1 MYLPNFFDY
10 LSKEKNFSRNTVIA
24 YRKDLETFK
33 LFCLDHYEIS
43 NISKVS
49 YPIIRD
55 WIINLS
61 EKNLS
66 PLTINRKI
74 SSLNKYYDFLL
85 KTQVNKVSPLKN
97 HKRLKVQKKLII
109 PFSEDEVFKVIDVF
123 SNDFEGKRNL
133 LIVDTLYS
141 TGIRR
146 DELINIK
153 LNDVFL
159 SENLIKVLGKRNKER
174 LVPVLGN
181 LNKRIK
187 DYLSLRK
194 EVSLSSSYLFIT
206 NKGKSIGPSLVYRVV
221 KKYFSKVSTKV
232 KTSPH
237 VLRHS
242 FATHML
248 NNGADINSIKEIM
261 GHSSLASTQ
270 IYTKIKLPK
279 IINDYLKFRNEIKS
293 SSSNFFI
300 TTKGKKIGP
309 SLVYRVV
316 KNYFSKVSTKVKTSP
331 HVLRHSF
338 ATHMLN
344 NGADINSIKE
354 IMGHSS
360 LASTQIYTKIKLPK
374 IINDYKKNH
383 PRERKK

>member
-10 LSKEKNFSRNTVIA
+10 LSKEKNFSKNTVVA
-24 YRKDLETFK
+24 YKNDLETFK
-33 LFCLDHYEIS
+33 LFCLDQYEIS
-43 NISKVS
+43 DISKVA
-49 YPIIRD
+49 YPIIRN

-74 SSLNKYYDFLL
+74 SSLSKYYDFLL

-109 PFSEDEVFKVIDVF
+109 PFSEDEVFKVVDVF
-123 SNDFEGKRNL
+123 SKDFEGKRNL

-153 LNDVFL
+153 LNNVFL
-159 SENLIKVLGKRNKER
+159 NEDLIKVLGKRNKER
-174 LVPVLGN
+174 LVPVLSG

-187 DYLSLRK
+187 DYLNFRK
-194 EVSLSSSYLFIT
+194 KIDSTSSNLFIT
-206 NKGKSIGPSLVYRVV
+206 NRGKSIGPSLVYRVV

-279 IINDYLKFRNEIKS
+279 IINDY
-293 SSSNFFI
+293 
-300 TTKGKKIGP
+300 
-309 SLVYRVV
+309 
-316 KNYFSKVSTKVKTSP
+316 
-331 HVLRHSF
+331 
-338 ATHMLN
+338 
-344 NGADINSIKE
+344 
-354 IMGHSS
+354 
-360 LASTQIYTKIKLPK
+360 
-374 IINDYKKNH
+374 KKNH

>member
-1 MYLPNFFDY
+1 MYLLNFFDY
-10 LSKEKNFSRNTVIA
+10 LSKEKNFSNNTVVA
-24 YRKDLETFK
+24 YRNDLETFK

-43 NISKVS
+43 NIAVVT

-74 SSLNKYYDFLL
+74 SSLSKYYDFLL
-85 KTQVNKVSPLKN
+85 KIQVNKVSPLKN

-109 PFSEDEVFKVIDVF
+109 PFSEDEVFKIIDVF
-123 SNDFEGKRNL
+123 SKDFEGKRNL

-174 LVPVLGN
+174 LVPVLAS

-187 DYLSLRK
+187 DYLDFRNEIRSN
-194 EVSLSSSYLFIT
+194 SSNLFIT
-206 NKGKSIGPSLVYRVV
+206 KKGKSIGPSLVYRVV

-232 KTSPH
+232 KS
-237 VLRHS
+237 
-242 FATHML
+242 
-248 NNGADINSIKEIM
+248 
-261 GHSSLASTQ
+261 
-270 IYTKIKLPK
+270 
-279 IINDYLKFRNEIKS
+279 
-293 SSSNFFI
+293 
-300 TTKGKKIGP
+300 
-309 SLVYRVV
+309 
-316 KNYFSKVSTKVKTSP
+316 SP

>member
-33 LFCLDHYEIS
+33 LFCLDHYEIT

-279 IINDYLKFRNEIKS
+279 IINDY
-293 SSSNFFI
+293 
-300 TTKGKKIGP
+300 
-309 SLVYRVV
+309 
-316 KNYFSKVSTKVKTSP
+316 
-331 HVLRHSF
+331 
-338 ATHMLN
+338 
-344 NGADINSIKE
+344 
-354 IMGHSS
+354 
-360 LASTQIYTKIKLPK
+360 
-374 IINDYKKNH
+374 KKNH

>member
-1 MYLPNFFDY
+1 MYLPNFFAY
-10 LSKEKNFSRNTVIA
+10 LSKEKNFSKNTIVA
-24 YRKDLETFK
+24 YKNDLETFK
-33 LFCLDHYEIS
+33 LFCLDQYEIKD
-43 NISKVS
+43 ISIVA
-49 YPIIRD
+49 YPIIRN

-74 SSLNKYYDFLL
+74 SSLSKYYDFLL

-109 PFSEDEVFKVIDVF
+109 PFSEDEVFKVVDVF
-123 SNDFEGKRNL
+123 SKDFEGKRNL

-153 LNDVFL
+153 LNNVFL
-159 SENLIKVLGKRNKER
+159 NEDLIKVLGKRNKER
-174 LVPVLGN
+174 LVPVLSG

-187 DYLSLRK
+187 DYLNFRK
-194 EVSLSSSYLFIT
+194 KIDSTSSNLFIT

-270 IYTKIKLPK
+270 IYTKIKLP
-279 IINDYLKFRNEIKS
+279 
-293 SSSNFFI
+293 
-300 TTKGKKIGP
+300 T
-309 SLVYRVV
+309 
-316 KNYFSKVSTKVKTSP
+316 
-331 HVLRHSF
+331 
-338 ATHMLN
+338 
-344 NGADINSIKE
+344 
-354 IMGHSS
+354 
-360 LASTQIYTKIKLPK
+360 

>member
-1 MYLPNFFDY
+1 MHLSNFYDY
-10 LSKEKNFSRNTVIA
+10 LSKEKNYSSNTVIA
-24 YRKDLETFK
+24 YKKDVETFQDFCSLKFK
-33 LFCLDHYEIS
+33 LDNLL
-43 NISKVS
+43 KVTYS
-49 YPIIRD
+49 IIRE
-55 WIINLS
+55 WIIDLS
-61 EKNLS
+61 EKELS
-66 PLTINRKI
+66 PLSINRKI
-74 SSLNKYYDFLL
+74 SSLSKYYDFLIKINEL
-85 KTQVNKVSPLKN
+85 KSSPLKN

-109 PFSEDEVFKVIDVF
+109 PFSEDEVLKVVDIF
-123 SNDFEGKRNL
+123 SKNFEGKRNL
-133 LIVDTLYS
+133 LIVDMLYS

-153 LNDVFL
+153 LNDVL
-159 SENLIKVLGKRNKER
+159 LDENLVKVLGKRNKER
-174 LVPVLGN
+174 LVPLVLN
-181 LNKRIK
+181 LKSRIK
-187 DYLSLRK
+187 
-194 EVSLSSSYLFIT
+194 
-206 NKGKSIGPSLVYRVV
+206 
-221 KKYFSKVSTKV
+221 
-232 KTSPH
+232 
-237 VLRHS
+237 
-242 FATHML
+242 
-248 NNGADINSIKEIM
+248 
-261 GHSSLASTQ
+261 
-270 IYTKIKLPK
+270 
-279 IINDYLKFRNEIKS
+279 DYLKFRNEIKS

-360 LASTQIYTKIKLPK
+360 LASTQIYTKITLPK

>member
-1 MYLPNFFDY
+1 M
-10 LSKEKNFSRNTVIA
+10 
-24 YRKDLETFK
+24 
-33 LFCLDHYEIS
+33 
-43 NISKVS
+43 
-49 YPIIRD
+49 
-55 WIINLS
+55 
-61 EKNLS
+61 
-66 PLTINRKI
+66 
-74 SSLNKYYDFLL
+74 
-85 KTQVNKVSPLKN
+85 
-97 HKRLKVQKKLII
+97 
-109 PFSEDEVFKVIDVF
+109 
-123 SNDFEGKRNL
+123 
-133 LIVDTLYS
+133 
-141 TGIRR
+141 
-146 DELINIK
+146 
-153 LNDVFL
+153 

-279 IINDYLKFRNEIKS
+279 IINDY
-293 SSSNFFI
+293 
-300 TTKGKKIGP
+300 
-309 SLVYRVV
+309 
-316 KNYFSKVSTKVKTSP
+316 
-331 HVLRHSF
+331 
-338 ATHMLN
+338 
-344 NGADINSIKE
+344 
-354 IMGHSS
+354 
-360 LASTQIYTKIKLPK
+360 
-374 IINDYKKNH
+374 KKNH

>member
-1 MYLPNFFDY
+1 MLSKLIMHLSNFYDY
-10 LSKEKNFSRNTVIA
+10 LSKEKNYSSNTVIA
-24 YRKDLETFK
+24 YKKDVETFQE
-33 LFCLDHYEIS
+33 FCRVKFEL
-43 NISKVS
+43 NNLLKVT
-49 YPIIRD
+49 YPIIREWVID
-55 WIINLS
+55 LS
-61 EKNLS
+61 EKELS

-74 SSLNKYYDFLL
+74 SSLSKYYDFLIKINDL
-85 KTQVNKVSPLKN
+85 KSSPLKN

-109 PFSEDEVFKVIDVF
+109 PFSEDEVLKVVDVF
-123 SNDFEGKRNL
+123 SKNFEGKRNL
-133 LIVDTLYS
+133 LIVDMLYS
-141 TGIRR
+141 TGVRR

-153 LNDVFL
+153 LNDVL
-159 SENLIKVLGKRNKER
+159 LDENLVKVLGKRNKER
-174 LVPVLGN
+174 LVPLVLN
-181 LNKRIK
+181 L
-187 DYLSLRK
+187 
-194 EVSLSSSYLFIT
+194 
-206 NKGKSIGPSLVYRVV
+206 KSR
-221 KKYFSKVSTKV
+221 
-232 KTSPH
+232 
-237 VLRHS
+237 
-242 FATHML
+242 
-248 NNGADINSIKEIM
+248 
-261 GHSSLASTQ
+261 
-270 IYTKIKLPK
+270 
-279 IINDYLKFRNEIKS
+279 INDYLKFRNEIKS

>member
-1 MYLPNFFDY
+1 MYLSNFFDY
-10 LSKEKNFSRNTVIA
+10 LSKEKNFSKNTIVA
-24 YRKDLETFK
+24 YKNDLETFK
-33 LFCLDHYEIS
+33 LFCLDQYEIKD
-43 NISKVS
+43 ISIVA
-49 YPIIRD
+49 YPIIRN

-74 SSLNKYYDFLL
+74 SSLSKYYDFLL

-109 PFSEDEVFKVIDVF
+109 PFSEDEVFKVVDVF
-123 SNDFEGKRNL
+123 SKDFEGKRNL

-153 LNDVFL
+153 LNNVFL
-159 SENLIKVLGKRNKER
+159 NEDLIKVLGKRNKER
-174 LVPVLGN
+174 LVPVLSG

-187 DYLSLRK
+187 DYLNFRK
-194 EVSLSSSYLFIT
+194 KIDSTSSNLFIT
-206 NKGKSIGPSLVYRVV
+206 NRGKSIGPSLVYRVV

-270 IYTKIKLPK
+270 IYTKIKLP
-279 IINDYLKFRNEIKS
+279 
-293 SSSNFFI
+293 
-300 TTKGKKIGP
+300 T
-309 SLVYRVV
+309 
-316 KNYFSKVSTKVKTSP
+316 
-331 HVLRHSF
+331 
-338 ATHMLN
+338 
-344 NGADINSIKE
+344 
-354 IMGHSS
+354 
-360 LASTQIYTKIKLPK
+360 

>member
-1 MYLPNFFDY
+1 MHLSNFYDY
-10 LSKEKNFSRNTVIA
+10 LSKEKNYSSNTVIA
-24 YRKDLETFK
+24 YKKDVETFQE
-33 LFCLDHYEIS
+33 FCRVKFEL
-43 NISKVS
+43 NNLLKVT
-49 YPIIRD
+49 YPIIRE
-55 WIINLS
+55 WIIDLS
-61 EKNLS
+61 EKELS

-74 SSLNKYYDFLL
+74 SSLSKYYDFLIKINDL
-85 KTQVNKVSPLKN
+85 KSSPLKN

-109 PFSEDEVFKVIDVF
+109 PFSEDEVLKVVDVF
-123 SNDFEGKRNL
+123 SKNFEGKRNL
-133 LIVDTLYS
+133 LIVDMLYS
-141 TGIRR
+141 TGVRR

-153 LNDVFL
+153 LNDVL
-159 SENLIKVLGKRNKER
+159 LDENLVKVLGKRNKER
-174 LVPVLGN
+174 LVPLVLN
-181 LNKRIK
+181 L
-187 DYLSLRK
+187 
-194 EVSLSSSYLFIT
+194 
-206 NKGKSIGPSLVYRVV
+206 KSR
-221 KKYFSKVSTKV
+221 
-232 KTSPH
+232 
-237 VLRHS
+237 
-242 FATHML
+242 
-248 NNGADINSIKEIM
+248 
-261 GHSSLASTQ
+261 
-270 IYTKIKLPK
+270 
-279 IINDYLKFRNEIKS
+279 INDYLKFRNEIKS
-293 SSSNFFI
+293 SSYNFFI

>member
-1 MYLPNFFDY
+1 MHLSNFYDY
-10 LSKEKNFSRNTVIA
+10 LSKEKNYSSNTVIA
-24 YRKDLETFK
+24 YKKDVETFQE
-33 LFCLDHYEIS
+33 FCRVKFEL
-43 NISKVS
+43 NNLLKVT
-49 YPIIRD
+49 YPIIRE

-61 EKNLS
+61 EKELS
-66 PLTINRKI
+66 PLSINRKI
-74 SSLNKYYDFLL
+74 SSLSKYYDFLIKINEL
-85 KTQVNKVSPLKN
+85 KSSPLKN

-109 PFSEDEVFKVIDVF
+109 PFSEDEVLKVVDVF
-123 SNDFEGKRNL
+123 SKNFEGKRNL
-133 LIVDTLYS
+133 LIVDMLYS
-141 TGIRR
+141 TGVRR

-153 LNDVFL
+153 LNDVL
-159 SENLIKVLGKRNKER
+159 LDENLVKVLGKRNKER
-174 LVPVLGN
+174 LVPLVLN
-181 LNKRIK
+181 L
-187 DYLSLRK
+187 
-194 EVSLSSSYLFIT
+194 
-206 NKGKSIGPSLVYRVV
+206 KSR
-221 KKYFSKVSTKV
+221 
-232 KTSPH
+232 
-237 VLRHS
+237 
-242 FATHML
+242 
-248 NNGADINSIKEIM
+248 
-261 GHSSLASTQ
+261 
-270 IYTKIKLPK
+270 
-279 IINDYLKFRNEIKS
+279 INDYLKFRNEIKS

>member
-10 LSKEKNFSRNTVIA
+10 LSKEKNFSNNTVVA
-24 YRKDLETFK
+24 YRNDLETFK
-33 LFCLDHYEIS
+33 LFCLDQYEIS
-43 NISKVS
+43 DISIVA

-74 SSLNKYYDFLL
+74 SSLSKYYDFLL

-109 PFSEDEVFKVIDVF
+109 PFSEDEVFKVVDVF
-123 SNDFEGKRNL
+123 SKDFEGKRNL

-153 LNDVFL
+153 LNNVFL
-159 SENLIKVLGKRNKER
+159 NEDLIKVLGKRNKER
-174 LVPVLGN
+174 LVPVLSG

-187 DYLSLRK
+187 DYLNFRK
-194 EVSLSSSYLFIT
+194 KIDSTSSNLFIT
-206 NKGKSIGPSLVYRVV
+206 KRGKSIGPSLVYRVV

-270 IYTKIKLPK
+270 IYTKIKLP
-279 IINDYLKFRNEIKS
+279 
-293 SSSNFFI
+293 
-300 TTKGKKIGP
+300 T
-309 SLVYRVV
+309 
-316 KNYFSKVSTKVKTSP
+316 
-331 HVLRHSF
+331 
-338 ATHMLN
+338 
-344 NGADINSIKE
+344 
-354 IMGHSS
+354 
-360 LASTQIYTKIKLPK
+360 

>member
-1 MYLPNFFDY
+1 MHLSNFYDY
-10 LSKEKNFSRNTVIA
+10 LSKEKNYSSNTVIA
-24 YRKDLETFK
+24 YKKDVETFQE
-33 LFCLDHYEIS
+33 FCRVKFEL
-43 NISKVS
+43 NNLLKVT
-49 YPIIRD
+49 YPIIRE
-55 WIINLS
+55 WIIDLS
-61 EKNLS
+61 EKELS

-74 SSLNKYYDFLL
+74 SSLSKYYDFLIKINDL
-85 KTQVNKVSPLKN
+85 KSSPLKN

-109 PFSEDEVFKVIDVF
+109 PFSEDEVLKVVDVF
-123 SNDFEGKRNL
+123 SKNFEGKRNL
-133 LIVDTLYS
+133 LIVDMLYS
-141 TGIRR
+141 TGVRR
-146 DELINIK
+146 HELINIK
-153 LNDVFL
+153 LNDVL
-159 SENLIKVLGKRNKER
+159 LDENLVKVLGKRNKER
-174 LVPVLGN
+174 LVPLVLN
-181 LNKRIK
+181 L
-187 DYLSLRK
+187 
-194 EVSLSSSYLFIT
+194 
-206 NKGKSIGPSLVYRVV
+206 KSR
-221 KKYFSKVSTKV
+221 
-232 KTSPH
+232 
-237 VLRHS
+237 
-242 FATHML
+242 
-248 NNGADINSIKEIM
+248 
-261 GHSSLASTQ
+261 
-270 IYTKIKLPK
+270 
-279 IINDYLKFRNEIKS
+279 INDYLKFRNEIKS

>member
-1 MYLPNFFDY
+1 MLSKLIMHLSNFYDY
-10 LSKEKNFSRNTVIA
+10 LSKEKNYSSNTVIA
-24 YRKDLETFK
+24 YKKDTETFQE
-33 LFCLDHYEIS
+33 FCRVKFGL
-43 NISKVS
+43 NNLLKVT
-49 YPIIRD
+49 YPIIRE
-55 WIINLS
+55 WIIDLS
-61 EKNLS
+61 EKELS

-74 SSLNKYYDFLL
+74 SSLSKYYDFLIKINEL
-85 KTQVNKVSPLKN
+85 KSSPLKN

-109 PFSEDEVFKVIDVF
+109 PFSEDEVLKVVDVF
-123 SNDFEGKRNL
+123 SKNFEGKRNL
-133 LIVDTLYS
+133 LIVDMLYS
-141 TGIRR
+141 TGVRR

-153 LNDVFL
+153 LNDVL
-159 SENLIKVLGKRNKER
+159 LDENLVKVLGKRNKER
-174 LVPVLGN
+174 LVPLVLN
-181 LNKRIK
+181 L
-187 DYLSLRK
+187 
-194 EVSLSSSYLFIT
+194 
-206 NKGKSIGPSLVYRVV
+206 KSR
-221 KKYFSKVSTKV
+221 
-232 KTSPH
+232 
-237 VLRHS
+237 
-242 FATHML
+242 
-248 NNGADINSIKEIM
+248 
-261 GHSSLASTQ
+261 
-270 IYTKIKLPK
+270 
-279 IINDYLKFRNEIKS
+279 INDYLKFRNEIKS

>member
-1 MYLPNFFDY
+1 MYLSNFFDY
-10 LSKEKNFSRNTVIA
+10 LSKEKNFSNNTVVA
-24 YRKDLETFK
+24 YRNDLETFK

-43 NISKVS
+43 NIAVVT
-49 YPIIRD
+49 YPIIRE

-74 SSLNKYYDFLL
+74 SSLSKYYDFLL
-85 KTQVNKVSPLKN
+85 KIQVNKVSPLKN

-109 PFSEDEVFKVIDVF
+109 PFSEDEVFKIIDVF
-123 SNDFEGKRNL
+123 SKDFEGKRNL

-153 LNDVFL
+153 LNDIFL

-174 LVPVLGN
+174 LVPVLAS

-187 DYLSLRK
+187 DYLDFRNEIHSN
-194 EVSLSSSYLFIT
+194 SSSLFIT
-206 NKGKSIGPSLVYRVV
+206 KKGKSIGPSLVYRVV

-279 IINDYLKFRNEIKS
+279 IINDY
-293 SSSNFFI
+293 
-300 TTKGKKIGP
+300 
-309 SLVYRVV
+309 
-316 KNYFSKVSTKVKTSP
+316 
-331 HVLRHSF
+331 
-338 ATHMLN
+338 
-344 NGADINSIKE
+344 
-354 IMGHSS
+354 
-360 LASTQIYTKIKLPK
+360 
-374 IINDYKKNH
+374 KKNH

>member
-1 MYLPNFFDY
+1 MYFSNFYDY
-10 LSKEKNFSRNTVIA
+10 LLKEKSYSSNTVTA
-24 YRKDLETFK
+24 YKNDVETFQN
-33 LFCLDHYEIS
+33 FCIVKFEL
-43 NISKVS
+43 NNLSKVN

-55 WIINLS
+55 WIIDLS
-61 EKNLS
+61 EKELS

-74 SSLNKYYDFLL
+74 SSLSKYYDFLI
-85 KTQVNKVSPLKN
+85 KIQEIKSSPLNN

-109 PFSEDEVFKVIDVF
+109 PFSEDEILKVVDVF
-123 SNDFEGKRNL
+123 SKNFEGKRNL
-133 LIVDTLYS
+133 LIVDMLYS
-141 TGIRR
+141 TGLRR

-159 SENLIKVLGKRNKER
+159 DENLVKVLGKRNKER
-174 LVPVLGN
+174 LVPLVLN
-181 LNKRIK
+181 LKSRIK
-187 DYLSLRK
+187 DYL
-194 EVSLSSSYLFIT
+194 
-206 NKGKSIGPSLVYRVV
+206 
-221 KKYFSKVSTKV
+221 
-232 KTSPH
+232 
-237 VLRHS
+237 
-242 FATHML
+242 
-248 NNGADINSIKEIM
+248 
-261 GHSSLASTQ
+261 
-270 IYTKIKLPK
+270 
-279 IINDYLKFRNEIKS
+279 KFRKEIKS

-360 LASTQIYTKIKLPK
+360 LASTQIYIKIKLPK

>member
-1 MYLPNFFDY
+1 MYLSNFFDY
-10 LSKEKNFSRNTVIA
+10 LSKEKNFSNNTVVA
-24 YRKDLETFK
+24 YRNDLETFK

-43 NISKVS
+43 NIAVVT

-74 SSLNKYYDFLL
+74 SSLSKYYDFLL
-85 KTQVNKVSPLKN
+85 KIQVNKVSPLKN

-109 PFSEDEVFKVIDVF
+109 PFSEDEVFKIIDVF
-123 SNDFEGKRNL
+123 SKDFEGKRNL

-153 LNDVFL
+153 VNDIFL

-174 LVPVLGN
+174 LVPVLAS

-187 DYLSLRK
+187 DYLDFRNEIHSN
-194 EVSLSSSYLFIT
+194 SSSLFIT
-206 NKGKSIGPSLVYRVV
+206 KKGKSIGPSLVYRVV

-248 NNGADINSIKEIM
+248 NNGADINSIKEM
-261 GHSSLASTQ
+261 
-270 IYTKIKLPK
+270 
-279 IINDYLKFRNEIKS
+279 
-293 SSSNFFI
+293 
-300 TTKGKKIGP
+300 
-309 SLVYRVV
+309 
-316 KNYFSKVSTKVKTSP
+316 
-331 HVLRHSF
+331 
-338 ATHMLN
+338 
-344 NGADINSIKE
+344 
-354 IMGHSS
+354 MGHSS

>member
-10 LSKEKNFSRNTVIA
+10 LSKEKNFSKNTIVA
-24 YRKDLETFK
+24 YKNDLETFK
-33 LFCLDHYEIS
+33 LFCLDQYEIKD
-43 NISKVS
+43 ISIVA
-49 YPIIRD
+49 YPIIRN

-74 SSLNKYYDFLL
+74 SSLSKYYDFLL

-109 PFSEDEVFKVIDVF
+109 PFSEDEVFKVVDVF
-123 SNDFEGKRNL
+123 SKDFEGKRNL

-153 LNDVFL
+153 LNNVFL
-159 SENLIKVLGKRNKER
+159 NEDLIKVLGKRNKER
-174 LVPVLGN
+174 LVPVLTG

-187 DYLSLRK
+187 DYLNFRK
-194 EVSLSSSYLFIT
+194 KIDSTSSNLFIT

-279 IINDYLKFRNEIKS
+279 IINDY
-293 SSSNFFI
+293 
-300 TTKGKKIGP
+300 
-309 SLVYRVV
+309 
-316 KNYFSKVSTKVKTSP
+316 
-331 HVLRHSF
+331 
-338 ATHMLN
+338 
-344 NGADINSIKE
+344 
-354 IMGHSS
+354 
-360 LASTQIYTKIKLPK
+360 
-374 IINDYKKNH
+374 KKNH

>member
-1 MYLPNFFDY
+1 MYLSNFFDY
-10 LSKEKNFSRNTVIA
+10 LSKEKNFSNNTVVA
-24 YRKDLETFK
+24 YRNDLETFK

-43 NISKVS
+43 NIAVVT

-66 PLTINRKI
+66 PLTVNRKI
-74 SSLNKYYDFLL
+74 SSLSKYYDFLL
-85 KTQVNKVSPLKN
+85 KIQVNKVSPLKN

-109 PFSEDEVFKVIDVF
+109 PFSEDEVFKIIDVF
-123 SNDFEGKRNL
+123 SKDFEGKRNL

-174 LVPVLGN
+174 LVPVLAS
-181 LNKRIK
+181 LNIRIK
-187 DYLSLRK
+187 DYLDFRNEIHSN
-194 EVSLSSSYLFIT
+194 SSSLFIT
-206 NKGKSIGPSLVYRVV
+206 KKGKSIGPSLVYRVV

-279 IINDYLKFRNEIKS
+279 IINDY
-293 SSSNFFI
+293 
-300 TTKGKKIGP
+300 
-309 SLVYRVV
+309 
-316 KNYFSKVSTKVKTSP
+316 
-331 HVLRHSF
+331 
-338 ATHMLN
+338 
-344 NGADINSIKE
+344 
-354 IMGHSS
+354 
-360 LASTQIYTKIKLPK
+360 
-374 IINDYKKNH
+374 KKNH

>member
-1 MYLPNFFDY
+1 MYLSNFYDY
-10 LSKEKNFSRNTVIA
+10 LSKEKNYSSNTVIA
-24 YRKDLETFK
+24 YKKDVETFQE
-33 LFCLDHYEIS
+33 FCRVKFEL
-43 NISKVS
+43 NNLLKVT
-49 YPIIRD
+49 YPIIRE
-55 WIINLS
+55 WIIDLS
-61 EKNLS
+61 EKELS

-74 SSLNKYYDFLL
+74 SSLSKYYDFLIKINEL
-85 KTQVNKVSPLKN
+85 KSSPLKN

-109 PFSEDEVFKVIDVF
+109 PFSEDEVLKVVDVF
-123 SNDFEGKRNL
+123 SKNFEGKRNL
-133 LIVDTLYS
+133 LIVDMLYS
-141 TGIRR
+141 TGVRR

-153 LNDVFL
+153 LNDVL
-159 SENLIKVLGKRNKER
+159 LDENLVKVLGKRNKER
-174 LVPVLGN
+174 LVPLVLN
-181 LNKRIK
+181 L
-187 DYLSLRK
+187 
-194 EVSLSSSYLFIT
+194 
-206 NKGKSIGPSLVYRVV
+206 KSR
-221 KKYFSKVSTKV
+221 
-232 KTSPH
+232 
-237 VLRHS
+237 
-242 FATHML
+242 
-248 NNGADINSIKEIM
+248 
-261 GHSSLASTQ
+261 
-270 IYTKIKLPK
+270 
-279 IINDYLKFRNEIKS
+279 INDYLKFRNEIKS

>member
-1 MYLPNFFDY
+1 MHLSNFYDY
-10 LSKEKNFSRNTVIA
+10 LSKEKNYSSNTVIA
-24 YRKDLETFK
+24 YKKDVETFQE
-33 LFCLDHYEIS
+33 FCRVKFEL
-43 NISKVS
+43 NNLLKVT
-49 YPIIRD
+49 YPIIRE
-55 WIINLS
+55 WIIDLS
-61 EKNLS
+61 EKELS

-74 SSLNKYYDFLL
+74 SSLSKYYDFLIKINDL
-85 KTQVNKVSPLKN
+85 KSSPLKN

-109 PFSEDEVFKVIDVF
+109 PFSEDEVLKVVDVF
-123 SNDFEGKRNL
+123 SKNFEGKRNL
-133 LIVDTLYS
+133 LIVDMLYS
-141 TGIRR
+141 TGVRR

-153 LNDVFL
+153 LNDVL
-159 SENLIKVLGKRNKER
+159 LDENLVKVLGKRNKER
-174 LVPVLGN
+174 LVPLVLN
-181 LNKRIK
+181 L
-187 DYLSLRK
+187 
-194 EVSLSSSYLFIT
+194 
-206 NKGKSIGPSLVYRVV
+206 KSR
-221 KKYFSKVSTKV
+221 
-232 KTSPH
+232 
-237 VLRHS
+237 
-242 FATHML
+242 
-248 NNGADINSIKEIM
+248 
-261 GHSSLASTQ
+261 
-270 IYTKIKLPK
+270 
-279 IINDYLKFRNEIKS
+279 INDYLKFRNEIKS
-293 SSSNFFI
+293 SSSSFFI

>member
-261 GHSSLASTQ
+261 GHSSLS
-270 IYTKIKLPK
+270 
-279 IINDYLKFRNEIKS
+279 
-293 SSSNFFI
+293 
-300 TTKGKKIGP
+300 
-309 SLVYRVV
+309 
-316 KNYFSKVSTKVKTSP
+316 
-331 HVLRHSF
+331 
-338 ATHMLN
+338 
-344 NGADINSIKE
+344 
-354 IMGHSS
+354 
-360 LASTQIYTKIKLPK
+360 STQIYTKIKLPK

>member
-1 MYLPNFFDY
+1 MHLSNFYDY
-10 LSKEKNFSRNTVIA
+10 LSKEKNYSSNTVIA
-24 YRKDLETFK
+24 YKKDVETFQE
-33 LFCLDHYEIS
+33 FCRVKFEL
-43 NISKVS
+43 NNLLKVT
-49 YPIIRD
+49 YPIIRE

-61 EKNLS
+61 EKELS
-66 PLTINRKI
+66 PLSINRKI
-74 SSLNKYYDFLL
+74 SSLSKYYDFLIKINDL
-85 KTQVNKVSPLKN
+85 KSSPLKN

-109 PFSEDEVFKVIDVF
+109 PFSEDEVLKVVDIF
-123 SNDFEGKRNL
+123 SKNFEGKRNL
-133 LIVDTLYS
+133 LIVDMLYS
-141 TGIRR
+141 TGVRR

-153 LNDVFL
+153 LNDVL
-159 SENLIKVLGKRNKER
+159 LDENLVKVLGKRNKER
-174 LVPVLGN
+174 LVPLVLN
-181 LNKRIK
+181 L
-187 DYLSLRK
+187 
-194 EVSLSSSYLFIT
+194 
-206 NKGKSIGPSLVYRVV
+206 KSR
-221 KKYFSKVSTKV
+221 
-232 KTSPH
+232 
-237 VLRHS
+237 
-242 FATHML
+242 
-248 NNGADINSIKEIM
+248 
-261 GHSSLASTQ
+261 
-270 IYTKIKLPK
+270 
-279 IINDYLKFRNEIKS
+279 INDYLKFRNEIKS

>member
-1 MYLPNFFDY
+1 MHLSNFYDY
-10 LSKEKNFSRNTVIA
+10 LSKEKNYSSNTVIA
-24 YRKDLETFK
+24 YKKDVETFQE
-33 LFCLDHYEIS
+33 FCRVKFEL
-43 NISKVS
+43 NNLLKVT
-49 YPIIRD
+49 YPIIRE

-61 EKNLS
+61 EKELS
-66 PLTINRKI
+66 PLSINRKI
-74 SSLNKYYDFLL
+74 SSLSKYYDFLIKINDL
-85 KTQVNKVSPLKN
+85 KSSPLKN

-109 PFSEDEVFKVIDVF
+109 PFSEDEVLKVVDVF
-123 SNDFEGKRNL
+123 SKNFEGKRNL
-133 LIVDTLYS
+133 LIVDMLYS
-141 TGIRR
+141 TGVRR

-153 LNDVFL
+153 LNDVL
-159 SENLIKVLGKRNKER
+159 LDENLVKVLGKSNKER
-174 LVPVLGN
+174 LVPLVLN
-181 LNKRIK
+181 L
-187 DYLSLRK
+187 
-194 EVSLSSSYLFIT
+194 
-206 NKGKSIGPSLVYRVV
+206 KSR
-221 KKYFSKVSTKV
+221 
-232 KTSPH
+232 
-237 VLRHS
+237 
-242 FATHML
+242 
-248 NNGADINSIKEIM
+248 
-261 GHSSLASTQ
+261 
-270 IYTKIKLPK
+270 
-279 IINDYLKFRNEIKS
+279 INDYLKFRNEIKS

>member
-10 LSKEKNFSRNTVIA
+10 LSKDKNFSRNTVIA

-279 IINDYLKFRNEIKS
+279 IINDY
-293 SSSNFFI
+293 
-300 TTKGKKIGP
+300 
-309 SLVYRVV
+309 
-316 KNYFSKVSTKVKTSP
+316 
-331 HVLRHSF
+331 
-338 ATHMLN
+338 
-344 NGADINSIKE
+344 
-354 IMGHSS
+354 
-360 LASTQIYTKIKLPK
+360 
-374 IINDYKKNH
+374 KKNH

>member
-1 MYLPNFFDY
+1 MYLSNFFDY
-10 LSKEKNFSRNTVIA
+10 LSKEKNFSNNTVVA
-24 YRKDLETFK
+24 YKKDLKTFK
-33 LFCLDHYEIS
+33 LFCLDKYEIN
-43 NISKVS
+43 NISVVT

-61 EKNLS
+61 EKELS

-74 SSLNKYYDFLL
+74 SSLSKYYDFLL

-109 PFSEDEVFKVIDVF
+109 PFSEDEVFKVVDVF
-123 SNDFEGKRNL
+123 SKDFEGKRNL

-174 LVPVLGN
+174 LVPMLVS

-187 DYLSLRK
+187 DYLGLRN
-194 EVSLSSSYLFIT
+194 EIHSNSSSLFIT
-206 NKGKSIGPSLVYRVV
+206 NKGKTIGPSLIYRVV
-221 KKYFSKVSTKV
+221 KK
-232 KTSPH
+232 
-237 VLRHS
+237 
-242 FATHML
+242 
-248 NNGADINSIKEIM
+248 
-261 GHSSLASTQ
+261 
-270 IYTKIKLPK
+270 
-279 IINDYLKFRNEIKS
+279 
-293 SSSNFFI
+293 
-300 TTKGKKIGP
+300 
-309 SLVYRVV
+309 
-316 KNYFSKVSTKVKTSP
+316 YFSKVSTKVKTSP

>member
-1 MYLPNFFDY
+1 MHLSNFYDY
-10 LSKEKNFSRNTVIA
+10 LSKEKNYSSNTVIA
-24 YRKDLETFK
+24 YKKDIETFQE
-33 LFCLDHYEIS
+33 FCRVKFEL
-43 NISKVS
+43 NNLLKVT
-49 YPIIRD
+49 YPIIRE
-55 WIINLS
+55 WIIDLS
-61 EKNLS
+61 EKELS

-74 SSLNKYYDFLL
+74 SSLSKYYDFLIKINEL
-85 KTQVNKVSPLKN
+85 KSSPLKN

-109 PFSEDEVFKVIDVF
+109 PFSEDEVLKVVDVF
-123 SNDFEGKRNL
+123 SKNFEGKRNL
-133 LIVDTLYS
+133 LIVDMLYS
-141 TGIRR
+141 TGVRR

-153 LNDVFL
+153 LNDVL
-159 SENLIKVLGKRNKER
+159 LDENLVKVLGKRNKER
-174 LVPVLGN
+174 LVPLVLN
-181 LNKRIK
+181 LK
-187 DYLSLRK
+187 LR
-194 EVSLSSSYLFIT
+194 
-206 NKGKSIGPSLVYRVV
+206 
-221 KKYFSKVSTKV
+221 
-232 KTSPH
+232 
-237 VLRHS
+237 
-242 FATHML
+242 
-248 NNGADINSIKEIM
+248 
-261 GHSSLASTQ
+261 
-270 IYTKIKLPK
+270 
-279 IINDYLKFRNEIKS
+279 INDYLKFRNEIKS

>member
-1 MYLPNFFDY
+1 MLSKLIMHLSNFYDY
-10 LSKEKNFSRNTVIA
+10 LSKEKNYSSNTVIA
-24 YRKDLETFK
+24 YKKDVETFQE
-33 LFCLDHYEIS
+33 FCRVKFEL
-43 NISKVS
+43 NNLLKVT
-49 YPIIRD
+49 YPIIRE
-55 WIINLS
+55 WIIDLS
-61 EKNLS
+61 EKELS

-74 SSLNKYYDFLL
+74 SSLSKYYDFLIKINDL
-85 KTQVNKVSPLKN
+85 KSSPLKN

-109 PFSEDEVFKVIDVF
+109 PFSEDEVLKVVDVF
-123 SNDFEGKRNL
+123 SKNFEGKRNL
-133 LIVDTLYS
+133 LIVDMLYS
-141 TGIRR
+141 TGVRR

-153 LNDVFL
+153 LNDVL
-159 SENLIKVLGKRNKER
+159 LDENLVKVLGKRNKER
-174 LVPVLGN
+174 LVPLVLN
-181 LNKRIK
+181 L
-187 DYLSLRK
+187 
-194 EVSLSSSYLFIT
+194 
-206 NKGKSIGPSLVYRVV
+206 KSR
-221 KKYFSKVSTKV
+221 
-232 KTSPH
+232 
-237 VLRHS
+237 
-242 FATHML
+242 
-248 NNGADINSIKEIM
+248 
-261 GHSSLASTQ
+261 
-270 IYTKIKLPK
+270 
-279 IINDYLKFRNEIKS
+279 INDYLKFRNEIKS
-293 SSSNFFI
+293 SSSSFFI

>member
-1 MYLPNFFDY
+1 MHLSNFYDY
-10 LSKEKNFSRNTVIA
+10 LSKEKNYSSNTVIA
-24 YRKDLETFK
+24 YKKDVETFQE
-33 LFCLDHYEIS
+33 FCRVKFEL
-43 NISKVS
+43 NNLLKVT
-49 YPIIRD
+49 YPIIRE
-55 WIINLS
+55 WIIDLS
-61 EKNLS
+61 EKELS

-74 SSLNKYYDFLL
+74 SSLSKYYDFLIKINEL
-85 KTQVNKVSPLKN
+85 KSSPLKN

-109 PFSEDEVFKVIDVF
+109 PFSEDEVLKVVDVF
-123 SNDFEGKRNL
+123 SKNFEGKRNL
-133 LIVDTLYS
+133 LIVDMLYS
-141 TGIRR
+141 TGVRR

-153 LNDVFL
+153 LNDVL
-159 SENLIKVLGKRNKER
+159 LDENLVKVLGKRNKER
-174 LVPVLGN
+174 LVPLVLN
-181 LNKRIK
+181 L
-187 DYLSLRK
+187 
-194 EVSLSSSYLFIT
+194 
-206 NKGKSIGPSLVYRVV
+206 KSR
-221 KKYFSKVSTKV
+221 
-232 KTSPH
+232 
-237 VLRHS
+237 
-242 FATHML
+242 
-248 NNGADINSIKEIM
+248 
-261 GHSSLASTQ
+261 
-270 IYTKIKLPK
+270 
-279 IINDYLKFRNEIKS
+279 INDYLKFRNEIKS

-374 IINDYKKNH
+374 IINDYKTNH

>member
-1 MYLPNFFDY
+1 MHLSNFYDY
-10 LSKEKNFSRNTVIA
+10 LSKEKNYSSNTVIA
-24 YRKDLETFK
+24 YKKDVETFQD
-33 LFCLDHYEIS
+33 FCRLKFEL
-43 NISKVS
+43 NNLLKVT
-49 YPIIRD
+49 YPIIRE
-55 WIINLS
+55 WIIDLS
-61 EKNLS
+61 EKELS

-74 SSLNKYYDFLL
+74 SSLSKYYDFLIKINEL
-85 KTQVNKVSPLKN
+85 KSSPLKN

-109 PFSEDEVFKVIDVF
+109 PFSEDEVLKVVDVF
-123 SNDFEGKRNL
+123 SKNFEGKRNV
-133 LIVDTLYS
+133 LIVDMLYS
-141 TGIRR
+141 TGVRR

-153 LNDVFL
+153 LNDVL
-159 SENLIKVLGKRNKER
+159 LDENLVKVLGKRNKER
-174 LVPVLGN
+174 LVPLVLN
-181 LNKRIK
+181 L
-187 DYLSLRK
+187 
-194 EVSLSSSYLFIT
+194 
-206 NKGKSIGPSLVYRVV
+206 KSR
-221 KKYFSKVSTKV
+221 
-232 KTSPH
+232 
-237 VLRHS
+237 
-242 FATHML
+242 
-248 NNGADINSIKEIM
+248 
-261 GHSSLASTQ
+261 
-270 IYTKIKLPK
+270 
-279 IINDYLKFRNEIKS
+279 INDYLKFRNEIKS
-293 SSSNFFI
+293 SSSSFFI

>member
-10 LSKEKNFSRNTVIA
+10 LSKEKNFSKNTVVA
-24 YRKDLETFK
+24 YKNDLETFK
-33 LFCLDHYEIS
+33 LFCLDQYEIS
-43 NISKVS
+43 DISKVA
-49 YPIIRD
+49 YPIIRN

-74 SSLNKYYDFLL
+74 SSLSKYYDFLL

-109 PFSEDEVFKVIDVF
+109 PFSEDEVFKVVDVF
-123 SNDFEGKRNL
+123 SKDFEGKRNL

-153 LNDVFL
+153 LNNVFL
-159 SENLIKVLGKRNKER
+159 NEDLIKVLGKRNKER
-174 LVPVLGN
+174 LVPVLSG

-187 DYLSLRK
+187 DYLNFRK
-194 EVSLSSSYLFIT
+194 KIDSTSSNLFIT

-279 IINDYLKFRNEIKS
+279 IINDY
-293 SSSNFFI
+293 
-300 TTKGKKIGP
+300 
-309 SLVYRVV
+309 
-316 KNYFSKVSTKVKTSP
+316 
-331 HVLRHSF
+331 
-338 ATHMLN
+338 
-344 NGADINSIKE
+344 
-354 IMGHSS
+354 
-360 LASTQIYTKIKLPK
+360 
-374 IINDYKKNH
+374 KKNH